1 MHVHLHV
8 DVPTISAPP
17 APARQP
23 RAGAAAGVIILVFA
37 RTNYFHCS
45 YPMTRIKTRTMR
57 NSERALTAVTVGVQ
71 CGICIFESAPCIRL
85 FYALC
90 ECLCPLLYL

>member
-1 MHVHLHV
+1 MRHVHVHVHLHV

-23 RAGAAAGVIILVFA
+23 RAGAAAGVILVFA
-37 RTNYFHCS
+37 RTNYVFIVRIP

-85 FYALC
+85 FYAL
-90 ECLCPLLYL
+90 